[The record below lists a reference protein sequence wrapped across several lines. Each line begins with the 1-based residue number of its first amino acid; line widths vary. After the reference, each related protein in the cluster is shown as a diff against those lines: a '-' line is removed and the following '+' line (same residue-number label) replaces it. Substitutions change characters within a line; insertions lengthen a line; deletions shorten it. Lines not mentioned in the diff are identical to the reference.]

1 MGLLHLWLNSYQP
14 SIIILWSICKELYSG
29 LILTLLIKISFDY
42 DNFLIHMDDNA
53 CGY

>member
-1 MGLLHLWLNSYQP
+1 MGLLYLWSISYQP

-42 DNFLIHMDDNA
+42 DNLFIHMDDKA